1 MPIPSR
7 RTKESDMRTTF
18 RSQTTFATSPTRR
31 KARASGR
38 ICWPLAILLALVL
51 ATSGFPA
58 FAYGTS
64 LDGSVDTS
72 GNSND
77 GSNGD
82 VASDTSDGTAIE
94 GSTGA
99 GDTTDGEARVGSLT
113 LVPETEMV
121 GGVIA
126 IYKVAAVNRD
136 EDDPFYDYTMG
147 QFVDS
152 EINAELLADIS
163 DMDKE
168 TLDKKNAG
176 MAASLE
182 AEAARSNMEPYAK
195 KNIENNTVSF
205 QNLQEGLY
213 LVCQPELS
221 EGDRTI
227 HSFLMS
233 IPGVDGE
240 LDVVS
245 KPKPS
250 NSVSPWR
257 KDKTDASDG
266 NKDATGNNS
275 NTSNTN
281 RTTTGGTT
289 GGGSGGGGGSNISLR
304 VPQTGDRTTSV
315 ALIAL
320 LGFSILMMGAI
331 IGRTRGGRAV
341 GAHNADASSGSG
353 THRHGRN
360 A

>member
-1 MPIPSR
+1 
-7 RTKESDMRTTF
+7 MRTTC
-18 RSQTTFATSPTRR
+18 RRQTTFATSPTRR

-38 ICWPLAILLALVL
+38 IFQPLAILLALVL

-58 FAYGTS
+58 FAFGTS

-82 VASDTSDGTAIE
+82 VASDASDGTAIE

-136 EDDPFYDYTMG
+136 EEDPFYDYTMG

-152 EINAELLADIS
+152 EINATMLADIA

-182 AEAARSNMEPYAK
+182 AEAARSSMEPFAK
-195 KNIENNTVSF
+195 KNIENNKVSF
-205 QNLQEGLY
+205 QNLEEGLY

-257 KDKTDASDG
+257 KDKTDTLD
-266 NKDATGNNS
+266 KDKDKDQAGNNS
-275 NTSNTN
+275 NNSNTGSTN

-289 GGGSGGGGGSNISLR
+289 GGGGGSNISLR
-304 VPQTGDRTTSV
+304 VPQTGDRTASV
-315 ALIAL
+315 ALVAS
-320 LGFSILMMGAI
+320 LGLAILMIGAI
-331 IGRTRGGRAV
+331 LGRTRGERAAK
-341 GAHNADASSGSG
+341 AHATDVADSGSG
-353 THRHGRN
+353 THRSGRN